1 MDIDKLIEKTQSYR
15 QLRSEIISEI
25 QQIVSKAKVINE
37 ILYSVAATE
46 ENIDMSEALMDN
58 EINYLSDID
67 EDIGRY
73 MAQARVGI
81 PEMDMIKFYEVL
93 SHLTNNISLIADGD
107 I

>member
-1 MDIDKLIEKTQSYR
+1 MDIDKLIEKTQNYR

-67 EDIGRY
+67 EDTCYDLCHYFDELLELKYKLDSVEAYISQDY
-73 MAQARVGI
+73 
-81 PEMDMIKFYEVL
+81 IK
-93 SHLTNNISLIADGD
+93 
-107 I
+107 

>member
-15 QLRSEIISEI
+15 QLRSEIIYEI
-25 QQIVSKAKVINE
+25 RQIVSKTKVINE

-67 EDIGRY
+67 EDTSYDISHY
-73 MAQARVGI
+73 FDELLELKFKLDSVEAYLSQ
-81 PEMDMIKFYEVL
+81 EYIK
-93 SHLTNNISLIADGD
+93 
-107 I
+107 

>member
-25 QQIVSKAKVINE
+25 QQIVSKAKFINE

-67 EDIGRY
+67 EDTCYDICHY
-73 MAQARVGI
+73 FDELLELKYKLDSVEAYISQ
-81 PEMDMIKFYEVL
+81 EYIK
-93 SHLTNNISLIADGD
+93 
-107 I
+107 

>member
-1 MDIDKLIEKTQSYR
+1 MDIDKLIEKTQNYR

-67 EDIGRY
+67 EETCYDLCHYFDELLELKYKLDSVEAYISQDY
-73 MAQARVGI
+73 
-81 PEMDMIKFYEVL
+81 IK
-93 SHLTNNISLIADGD
+93 
-107 I
+107 

>member
-15 QLRSEIISEI
+15 QLRSEIIYEI
-25 QQIVSKAKVINE
+25 RQIVSKTKVINE

-67 EDIGRY
+67 EDSCYNICHY
-73 MAQARVGI
+73 FDELLELKYKLDSVEAYISQ
-81 PEMDMIKFYEVL
+81 EYIK
-93 SHLTNNISLIADGD
+93 
-107 I
+107 

>member
-46 ENIDMSEALMDN
+46 ENLDTSEVLMDN

-67 EDIGRY
+67 EDTCYDLCHYFDELLELKYKLNSVEAYISQEY
-73 MAQARVGI
+73 
-81 PEMDMIKFYEVL
+81 IK
-93 SHLTNNISLIADGD
+93 
-107 I
+107 

>member
-37 ILYSVAATE
+37 IVYSVAATE
-46 ENIDMSEALMDN
+46 ENLDTSEVLMDN

-67 EDIGRY
+67 EDTCYDLCHYFDELLELKYKLDSVEAYISQEY
-73 MAQARVGI
+73 
-81 PEMDMIKFYEVL
+81 IK
-93 SHLTNNISLIADGD
+93 
-107 I
+107 